1 MPVAVAELLFGR
13 PLKLLAAL
21 LPFLSAAV
29 LVVVANLPFSLTD
42 GLLPAPVLAL
52 GAVYFWGLMRRDLM
66 SPAIVLVL
74 GLLEDFL
81 SGGPPGLWASGFLSA
96 YAFIDRQRET
106 LAGLS
111 EFGGIIGFA
120 GATVLAA
127 LSVYGLATIV
137 FWRLPPPA
145 PLLLVSV
152 VTVLFYPLVAIPLN
166 WMQRQFVGRSRG
178 ED

>member
-111 EFGGIIGFA
+111 EFGGI
-120 GATVLAA
+120 
-127 LSVYGLATIV
+127 
-137 FWRLPPPA
+137 
-145 PLLLVSV
+145 
-152 VTVLFYPLVAIPLN
+152 
-166 WMQRQFVGRSRG
+166 
-178 ED
+178 

>member
-1 MPVAVAELLFGR
+1 MPAAVAELLFSR
-13 PLKLLAAL
+13 PLRLVSAF
-21 LPFLSAAV
+21 LPLISGAILV
-29 LVVVANLPFSLTD
+29 LIANLPFSLTG

-66 SPAIVLVL
+66 SPSIVLTL

-81 SGGPPGLWASGFLSA
+81 SGGPPGLWAAGFLAA
-96 YAFIDRQRET
+96 YGLIDRQRDT

-111 EFGGIIGFA
+111 EFGGMLGFA
-120 GATVLAA
+120 GATLLAA

-137 FWRLPPPA
+137 YWRLPPPA
-145 PLLLVSV
+145 PLLLESV
-152 VTVLFYPLVAIPLN
+152 VTVLFYPLVALPLS
-166 WMQRQFVGRSRG
+166 WLQRRVVGRSRG

>member
-1 MPVAVAELLFGR
+1 MPAAVAELLFSR
-13 PLKLLAAL
+13 PLKLVAAF
-21 LPFLSAAV
+21 LPVISGAV
-29 LVVVANLPFSLTD
+29 LVLIANLPFSLTG

-66 SPAIVLVL
+66 SPSIVLAL

-81 SGGPPGLWASGFLSA
+81 SGGPPGLWAAGFLAA
-96 YAFIDRQRET
+96 YTLIDRQRDT

-111 EFGGIIGFA
+111 EFGGTLGFA
-120 GATVLAA
+120 GATLLAA

-137 FWRLPPPA
+137 YWRLPPPA
-145 PLLLVSV
+145 PLLLESV
-152 VTVLFYPLVAIPLN
+152 VTVLFYPVIAVPLS
-166 WMQRQFVGRSRG
+166 WLQRRFVGRSRG

>member
-1 MPVAVAELLFGR
+1 MPAAVAELIFGR
-13 PLKLLAAL
+13 PLKLVAAF
-21 LPFLSAAV
+21 LPIISGAV
-29 LVVVANLPFSLTD
+29 LVLIANLPFSLTG

-66 SPAIVLVL
+66 SPSVVLVL

-81 SGGPPGLWASGFLSA
+81 SGGPPGLWAAGFLAA
-96 YAFIDRQRET
+96 YALIDRQRDT

-111 EFGGIIGFA
+111 EFGGTLGFA
-120 GATVLAA
+120 GATLLAA

-137 FWRLPPPA
+137 YWRLPPPA
-145 PLLLVSV
+145 PLLLESV
-152 VTVLFYPLVAIPLN
+152 VTVLFYPVVALPLS
-166 WMQRQFVGRSRG
+166 WLQRQFVGRSRG